1 MRERKRSLILLM
13 TFYKKLA
20 KLANMI
26 KKYRLLILF
35 TFFISAKTQAL
46 SPEYEKQLYI
56 GCYGNSKVYIGPD
69 EAKTYCACTVKES
82 GFKTPD
88 DYLDEFNASIPR
100 TFKSNNSR
108 KINKK
113 HSFYISG
120 IAAALVLLLM
130 FSLPREEIQEISL
143 ETIEN
148 YLINEEDQS
157 EALSNFF

>member
-1 MRERKRSLILLM
+1 M
-13 TFYKKLA
+13 TLNKIHK
-20 KLANMI
+20 N
-26 KKYRLLILF
+26 
-35 TFFISAKTQAL
+35 SAFKV
-46 SPEYEKQLYI
+46 P
-56 GCYGNSKVYIGPD
+56 KVYFENFD
-69 EAKTYCACTVKES
+69 VAFFNELELKNQVKES

-100 TFKSNNSR
+100 TLKSNNSR

-113 HSFYISG
+113 YSFYISG

-157 EALSNFF
+157 EALSNILTLEDLNDVSTLEVSYSEIENYILQNASVETLLID

>member
-1 MRERKRSLILLM
+1 M
-13 TFYKKLA
+13 TLNKIHK
-20 KLANMI
+20 N
-26 KKYRLLILF
+26 
-35 TFFISAKTQAL
+35 SAFKV
-46 SPEYEKQLYI
+46 P
-56 GCYGNSKVYIGPD
+56 KVYFENFD
-69 EAKTYCACTVKES
+69 EAFFNELELKNQVKES

-100 TFKSNNSR
+100 TLKSNNSR

-113 HSFYISG
+113 YSFYISG
-120 IAAALVLLLM
+120 IAAALVLLFM

-157 EALSNFF
+157 EALSNILTLEDLNDVSTLEVSYSEIENYILQNASVETLLID

>member
-1 MRERKRSLILLM
+1 M
-13 TFYKKLA
+13 TLNKIHK
-20 KLANMI
+20 N
-26 KKYRLLILF
+26 
-35 TFFISAKTQAL
+35 SAFKV
-46 SPEYEKQLYI
+46 P
-56 GCYGNSKVYIGPD
+56 KVYFENFD
-69 EAKTYCACTVKES
+69 EAFFNELELKNQVKES

-100 TFKSNNSR
+100 TLKSNNSR

-113 HSFYISG
+113 YSFYISG

-157 EALSNFF
+157 EALSNILTLEDLNDVSTLEVSYSEIENYILQNASVETLLID

>member
-1 MRERKRSLILLM
+1 M
-13 TFYKKLA
+13 TLNKIHK
-20 KLANMI
+20 N
-26 KKYRLLILF
+26 
-35 TFFISAKTQAL
+35 SAFKV
-46 SPEYEKQLYI
+46 P
-56 GCYGNSKVYIGPD
+56 KVYFENFD
-69 EAKTYCACTVKES
+69 VAFFNELELKNQFKES

-100 TFKSNNSR
+100 TLKSNNSR

-113 HSFYISG
+113 YSFYISG
-120 IAAALVLLLM
+120 IAAALVLLFM

-157 EALSNFF
+157 EALSNILTLEDLNDVSTLEVSYSEIENYILQNASVETLLID

>member
-1 MRERKRSLILLM
+1 MVIQKFTLGLM
-13 TFYKKLA
+13 
-20 KLANMI
+20 
-26 KKYRLLILF
+26 
-35 TFFISAKTQAL
+35 
-46 SPEYEKQLYI
+46 KQKPTVL
-56 GCYGNSKVYIGPD
+56 VQ
-69 EAKTYCACTVKES
+69 VKES

>member
-1 MRERKRSLILLM
+1 M
-13 TFYKKLA
+13 TLNKTHKNSAFKIPKDY
-20 KLANMI
+20 
-26 KKYRLLILF
+26 F
-35 TFFISAKTQAL
+35 ETFDVAFFNELELKNQ
-46 SPEYEKQLYI
+46 
-56 GCYGNSKVYIGPD
+56 
-69 EAKTYCACTVKES
+69 VKES

-100 TFKSNNSR
+100 TLKSNNSR

-113 HSFYISG
+113 YSFYISG
-120 IAAALVLLLM
+120 IAAALVLLFM

-157 EALSNFF
+157 EALSNILTLEDLNDVSTLEVSYSEIENYILQNASVETLLID

>member
-1 MRERKRSLILLM
+1 M
-13 TFYKKLA
+13 TLNKIHK
-20 KLANMI
+20 N
-26 KKYRLLILF
+26 
-35 TFFISAKTQAL
+35 SAFKV
-46 SPEYEKQLYI
+46 P
-56 GCYGNSKVYIGPD
+56 KVYFENFD
-69 EAKTYCACTVKES
+69 EAFFNELELKNQVKES

-100 TFKSNNSR
+100 TLKSNNSR

-157 EALSNFF
+157 EALSNILTLEDLNDVSTLEVSYSEIENYILQNASVETLLID

>member
-1 MRERKRSLILLM
+1 
-13 TFYKKLA
+13 
-20 KLANMI
+20 
-26 KKYRLLILF
+26 
-35 TFFISAKTQAL
+35 
-46 SPEYEKQLYI
+46 
-56 GCYGNSKVYIGPD
+56 
-69 EAKTYCACTVKES
+69 
-82 GFKTPD
+82 
-88 DYLDEFNASIPR
+88 EFNASIPR
-100 TFKSNNSR
+100 TFKSNNSI

-157 EALSNFF
+157 EALSNILTLEDLNDVSTLEVSYSEIENYILQNASVETLLID

>member
-1 MRERKRSLILLM
+1 M
-13 TFYKKLA
+13 TLNKIHK
-20 KLANMI
+20 N
-26 KKYRLLILF
+26 
-35 TFFISAKTQAL
+35 SAFKV
-46 SPEYEKQLYI
+46 P
-56 GCYGNSKVYIGPD
+56 KVYFENFD
-69 EAKTYCACTVKES
+69 EAFFNELELKNQVKES

-148 YLINEEDQS
+148 YLMNEEDQS
-157 EALSNFF
+157 EALSNILTLEDLNNLSTLEVSYSEIENYILQNASVETLLID

>member
-1 MRERKRSLILLM
+1 M
-13 TFYKKLA
+13 TLNKIHK
-20 KLANMI
+20 N
-26 KKYRLLILF
+26 
-35 TFFISAKTQAL
+35 SAFKV
-46 SPEYEKQLYI
+46 P
-56 GCYGNSKVYIGPD
+56 KVYFENFD
-69 EAKTYCACTVKES
+69 VAFFNELELKNQVKES

-100 TFKSNNSR
+100 TLKSNNSR

-113 HSFYISG
+113 YSFYISG
-120 IAAALVLLLM
+120 IAAALVLLFM

-157 EALSNFF
+157 EALSNILTLEDLNDVSTLEVSYSEIENYILQNASVETLLID